1 MRPKHSW
8 RRALSWT
15 PTLGA
20 LGTARAACPAPL
32 RRALHGAAETRA
44 CVHTGSSLS
53 RRPRAVVTVR
63 TYFFTLC
70 MDVPPYLCPVPCTQ
84 ELAHS
89 QVLANFIILP
99 QRRHELAAV
108 KYRAFREAMTLQ
120 NLASCGERCP
130 GESAGE
136 ARSCCV
142 LAFDNPECGPTVSY
156 AEPSWVGKEK
166 QELRRA
172 SVPSMGGRG
181 SLAPLVSALKQ
192 RGGFTTW
199 LLSSSPSCE

>member
-1 MRPKHSW
+1 MALQRPEPG
-8 RRALSWT
+8 L
-15 PTLGA
+15 P
-20 LGTARAACPAPL
+20 
-32 RRALHGAAETRA
+32 
-44 CVHTGSSLS
+44 TGSSLS

-63 TYFFTLC
+63 TCFFTLC
-70 MDVPPYLCPVPCTQ
+70 MDVPPYLCPVPSAQ

-89 QVLANFIILP
+89 QVLATCIILP

-166 QELRRA
+166 QELRHA
-172 SVPSMGGRG
+172 SLASMGGRG

-199 LLSSSPSCE
+199 APLQLPQLRVSSTSQGRQPRPQCGTPGHVDLAKVTA